1 VAGIVVA
8 MRVPG
13 NIWPVVGL
21 ALLAGAVAFGLT
33 VVGDGIRAR
42 GAQDTVTVTGS
53 AKQRIESDFVIWDA
67 SVSAQNAQP
76 AAAAAQLARW
86 TSAVRAFLLRSGVQ
100 AGELTVSP
108 ITTDRS
114 TETDQS
120 GASRFVSFNLT
131 RSFEVRSARVDP
143 IVKAIQASS
152 GLVSQGIPLTASPP
166 AFIYTKLADLRP
178 SLSSAATKDAINR
191 AQTVV
196 SQAGAKLGKL
206 RAISVGPFQ
215 LTPPGS
221 TESSDYGT
229 YDTTTRAKD
238 VTSVVNVTFSI
249 R

>member
-1 VAGIVVA
+1 MRLPSLVGIPIGLVLVAGA
-8 MRVPG
+8 LAY
-13 NIWPVVGL
+13 GL
-21 ALLAGAVAFGLT
+21 KT
-33 VVGDGIRAR
+33 VGDGVAAR
-42 GAQDTVTVTGS
+42 DRNDTVTVTGS
-53 AKQRIESDFVIWDA
+53 AKQRIESNFVIWNA
-67 SVSAQNAQP
+67 SVSAQDAQP

-86 TSAVRAFLLRSGVQ
+86 TGGVRAFLLRSGVR
-100 AGELTVSP
+100 ADELTVTP

-120 GASRFVSFNLT
+120 GTSRFVSFNLT
-131 RSFEVRSARVDP
+131 RSFEVRSTRVDS
-143 IVKAIQASS
+143 IVQAIQASS
-152 GLVSQGIPLTASPP
+152 SLVSQGIPLTASPP

-178 SLSSAATKDAINR
+178 TLSSAATKDAINR

-249 R
+249 T